1 MSIFTTIYKK
11 AFPIPPMDGFE
22 RYLFVSPHPDDT
34 DVSCGAFISRLMR
47 EGKEVFIL
55 NVTDG
60 RYGDSE
66 YRPEYTVPH
75 RQKEE
80 LAAKKEYGI
89 DENHVIFLPFFDGGE
104 YDTEDAARAIAKEIL
119 KIKPDVVIAVDGR
132 TLTEC
137 HIDHQKV
144 GVAAEHS
151 ILYSGNA
158 GVVKNRLGDDAPFDI
173 KEMAFYNTDKPNRY
187 VKVTKADLETQ
198 IRAIR
203 HHKSQFSEEEFKS
216 FETFFK
222 IRAIRAGVHAGC
234 KYAERYR
241 VVTKFLS
248 HCIPEGSEI

>member
-1 MSIFTTIYKK
+1 MSIFKTIYKK
-11 AFPIPPMDGFE
+11 AFGIPPMDGFN

-34 DVSCGAFISRLMR
+34 DVSCGAFISRLVR
-47 EGKEVFIL
+47 EGKEVYIL

-60 RYGDSE
+60 RYGDVE
-66 YRPEYTVPH
+66 YRPEYTIPM
-75 RQKEE
+75 RQQEE
-80 LAAKKEYGI
+80 IDAKKEYGI
-89 DENHVIFLPFFDGGE
+89 DASHIIFLPFIDGGE
-104 YDTEDAARAIAKEIL
+104 YDTEDAARAIAEEIIRL
-119 KIKPDVVIAVDGR
+119 RPEVVIAVDGK

-144 GVAAEHS
+144 GYAAEHS

-158 GVVKNRLGDDAPFDI
+158 GVVQNRLSADKPFAI
-173 KEMAFYNTDKPNRY
+173 AEMAFYNTDRPNRY

-222 IRAIRAGVHAGC
+222 IRAIRAGLHAGC